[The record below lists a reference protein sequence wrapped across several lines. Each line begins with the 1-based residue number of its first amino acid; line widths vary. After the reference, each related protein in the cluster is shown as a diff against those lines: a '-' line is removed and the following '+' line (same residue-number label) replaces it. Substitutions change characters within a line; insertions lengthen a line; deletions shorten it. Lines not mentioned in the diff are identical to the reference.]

1 MDIYGITVDTPVN
14 NYKEYCKLMAQYERE
29 FKNMFK

>member
-1 MDIYGITVDTPVN
+1 MDYSDCHKLN
-14 NYKEYCKLMAQYERE
+14 EDYKEYCKLMAQHERE